1 MALVTNLHFLRH
13 LIVTIDEYNQCVDDF
28 ADALYRF
35 ARKSVNDSEMAKDF
49 VQDAFEKLWMKLPTV
64 QSGKGKAYLFTTI
77 HNAAI
82 DFHRKEMKKSE
93 HLKISKNSIC
103 EIPPIDLKEQMNRA
117 VSLLTE
123 IQRHVILLRDYEGYS
138 YDEIGQITNLTEH
151 QVKVYIFRARQHLK
165 EYIVSVENLL

>member
-1 MALVTNLHFLRH
+1 M
-13 LIVTIDEYNQCVDDF
+13 TINEYNQCVDDY

-35 ARKSVNDSEMAKDF
+35 ARKSVNDSELAKDF
-49 VQDAFEKLWMKLPTV
+49 VQDAFEKLWVKLPTI
-64 QSGKGKAYLFTTI
+64 QSGKGKAYLFATI

-82 DFHRKEMKKSE
+82 DFHRKEKTKSE
-93 HLKISKNSIC
+93 HLKTSKNSIY

-123 IQRHVILLRDYEGYS
+123 IQRHVIMLRDYEGYS

-151 QVKVYIFRARQHLK
+151 QVKVYIFRARRFLK
-165 EYIVSVENLL
+165 QYIGNMEVLI

>member
-1 MALVTNLHFLRH
+1 M
-13 LIVTIDEYNQCVDDF
+13 TIDEYNQCVDDF

-103 EIPPIDLKEQMNRA
+103 EIPPI
-117 VSLLTE
+117 
-123 IQRHVILLRDYEGYS
+123 
-138 YDEIGQITNLTEH
+138 
-151 QVKVYIFRARQHLK
+151 
-165 EYIVSVENLL
+165 